1 MLTAVILA
9 FLNLSRFVFI
19 LIARN
24 LVFGEGE
31 EGSCGGGWGSRET
44 IRTQSRPIPEVDFLP
59 NLLPFQL
66 GSGNSGRSSASG
78 GDLIIVMKTQVRSKA
93 PCFVKSVDR
102 II

>member
-1 MLTAVILA
+1 MLMAVILA

-31 EGSCGGGWGSRET
+31 EGSCGGSRET

-66 GSGNSGRSSASG
+66 GSGNQA
-78 GDLIIVMKTQVRSKA
+78 DLLQAGEISQ
-93 PCFVKSVDR
+93 
-102 II
+102 

>member
-9 FLNLSRFVFI
+9 FLNLFRFVFI

-66 GSGNSGRSSASG
+66 GSGTQA
-78 GDLIIVMKTQVRSKA
+78 DLLQAGEIS
-93 PCFVKSVDR
+93 
-102 II
+102 